1 MNELTGVTLDNDT
14 ATLSMPVGKARVSE
28 WRRILDYYKS
38 AKSATDD
45 RVIAAENWW
54 RMHNTIEA
62 SKETDAIKNGGY
74 TAKTAWLH
82 NTICNKH
89 ADYMDAYPEP
99 IALPRE
105 PGDAEEAKK
114 LSAILPYVFE
124 QTNFQ
129 QAYSRVG
136 WQKFKHG
143 TGVYKTIWDQSKQ
156 NGLGDISIDRV
167 SILNIFWEPG
177 IENIQDSSF
186 VFQVTPKNK
195 VWLENQFPQLKNKL
209 KSNGGMSIKQF
220 VSDTKG
226 SSSNEYAEKYLY
238 VEVYYKLNGLLHYA
252 TFVPGYE
259 DVLFASENEP
269 ENYPQGFYNHGLYPY
284 DFDVLWPLE
293 DELAGYGMVDVY
305 ANPQIGIDMLKTNI
319 IENAIAGATPRYFVR
334 TESGLNEA
342 DFMNLN
348 KKLVHLP
355 DLSDMSIRA
364 IDHKGLDSTYVAV
377 LQESIQ
383 ELRETSGNTET
394 AAGNTSNV
402 DSAAGIAALQEASG
416 KSSRDST
423 KESYRVFRDISLK
436 VIELIRQFWDLP
448 RTFRVVGELGEET
461 FVSYSNEMIQPM
473 SQGSVAGM
481 DMGYTQPLFDI
492 QVKAQKQNAYSS
504 AVYNDLAM
512 QLYSAGFFNPQYAD
526 QAVSCLQMM
535 DFVGKDRLIQRIS
548 QNGMMAQ
555 KMSLILQYAM
565 QLAEEHGDA
574 NAIQQLAEMAGV
586 GGNYSSGAAAKSASS
601 KLTAA
606 KTAGETRANNSRE
619 RAANAALI

>member
-1 MNELTGVTLDNDT
+1 MDEFKTIVSLDGDNALQTL
-14 ATLSMPVGKARVSE
+14 PVDKNRVAE
-28 WRRILDYYKS
+28 WKRILDYYKS

-54 RMHNTIEA
+54 RMHNTMEA
-62 SKETDAIKNGGY
+62 RKVTDAVKDGGY
-74 TAKTAWLH
+74 RAKTAWLH

-89 ADYMDAYPEP
+89 ADYMDSYPEP
-99 IALPRE
+99 VALPRE
-105 PGDAEEAKK
+105 PNDAAEAKK

-177 IENIQDSSF
+177 IEDIQDSSY
-186 VFQVTPKNK
+186 VFQVTPKSRA
-195 VWLENQFPQLKNKL
+195 WLEKQYPQLKGKL
-209 KSNGGMSIKQF
+209 KGNGGMSVKQF
-220 VSDTKG
+220 MSDTQG
-226 SSSNEYAEKYLY
+226 TSANEYGEKFLY
-238 VEVYYKLNGLLHYA
+238 VETYYKLNGILNYA

-259 DVLFASENEP
+259 EALFASENEP

-284 DFDVLWPLE
+284 DFDVLFPLE

-305 ANPQIGIDMLKTNI
+305 SNPQIGIDMLKSNI
-319 IENAIAGATPRYFVR
+319 IENAIAGATPRYFTR
-334 TESGLNEA
+334 TESGLNEQ

-355 DLSDMSIRA
+355 DLSDMSVRPIE
-364 IDHKGLDSTYVAV
+364 HKGLDSTYVAV

-416 KSSRDST
+416 KTSRDAT

-448 RTFRVVGELGEET
+448 RTFRVVGEMGEESYVT
-461 FVSYSNEMIQPM
+461 YSNEMIKP
-473 SQGSVAGM
+473 SAQGSVGGM

-504 AVYNDLAM
+504 AAYNELAM
-512 QLYSAGFFNPQYAD
+512 NLYNMGFFNPQYAD

-574 NAIQQLAEMAGV
+574 EAMQQLTEMSGV
-586 GGNYSSGAAAKSASS
+586 GGNYSGGVAAKSSERD
-601 KLTAA
+601 AA
-606 KTAGETRANNSRE
+606 KKAGETRTNKSRE
-619 RAANAALI
+619 RAANASQP